1 LVIKEDINSLKY
13 NSISFLPLKI
23 INTKTG
29 KMSLTEQI
37 NADLKSAMKNKEKEK
52 LEAIRAIKTA
62 FTLAKTEKG
71 SGAELTEDEELKII
85 QKLVKQRKDSAEIF
99 KGQGRDDLYEK
110 EVSEAK
116 VISVY
121 MPEQLCE
128 EELAAKLAEIISKVG
143 ASGPQDMGKV
153 MGMATKELS
162 GKAEGKLIAQKVKEL
177 LSK

>member
-1 LVIKEDINSLKY
+1 
-13 NSISFLPLKI
+13 
-23 INTKTG
+23 
-29 KMSLTEQI
+29 MSLTEQI

-52 LEAIRAIKTA
+52 LEALRAIKTA
-62 FTLAKTEKG
+62 FTLAKTEK
-71 SGAELTEDEELKII
+71 SAGAELSEDEELKII
-85 QKLVKQRKDSAEIF
+85 QKLVKQRKDSADIY
-99 KGQGRDDLYEK
+99 KGQGREDLAEK
-110 EVSEAK
+110 ELSEAE

-121 MPEQLCE
+121 LPKQLSN
-128 EELAAKLAEIISKVG
+128 EELEQKLEEIITKVG